1 MKVITNVVNL
11 VRSATTITLLFF
23 FDMDIYKISVVLD
36 FTAKLYHFILKQV
49 LLEYLKLKESNQ
61 VSKFFRV
68 LTFFRRCVNMH
79 NMYKIS

>member
-11 VRSATTITLLFF
+11 VRSATKITLIFF
-23 FDMDIYKISVVLD
+23 FDMDIYKISVVLV

-61 VSKFFRV
+61 VSKLFRV
-68 LTFFRRCVNMH
+68 LTFFRQCVNMH